1 MNFDELPDGNADTGL
16 TFDKLP
22 DEPSFLQKAGNVAKN
37 LVGVVS
43 IPRRAYEEIALPF
56 AENLT
61 SQAVGLVDAGVT
73 GAVAARDYLQGLA
86 GTGSFEKAYEIAKK
100 GAENTPKLSNLFTPS
115 TELGKA
121 SSEISNKIWGIPG
134 EIGEEVADLP
144 LESAKALEYI
154 RQPVKAVAGLAAY
167 GGVGG
172 VGSFAKSLVK
182 DILKERG
189 YVKPKSTVTSE
200 QILNDRAALDAA
212 EKLEASKT
220 ETSQALSFDDLPSES
235 KVLSETLAVEP
246 VAEAVQTVAKA
257 EVPVE
262 SAEVK
267 QEGYWS
273 KPVEALPEV
282 PVAEVKTFDALP
294 DKVVAPETS
303 KVDSLPEMPAKAA
316 SALLDVP
323 ESVIPETVVAKPKEV
338 KVKAT
343 ELDKL
348 KALGYDEVTIS
359 GMSKGQRKVIISQG
373 IEPKVKQETPIND
386 VKSDQLRLRVALKIG
401 EEIASS
407 PIEGG
412 IHAGVELPKPMQDA
426 WDAGAK
432 IDSGWVDQNGKWYGA
447 EEGKALLTEQ
457 LGKEAEQRAKDATT
471 AADVPKVSLKV
482 RLTSPLKSESGNVQI
497 PKQGFYSKLE
507 EVVNAKMRAN
517 MPVAQLKKTLV
528 NNGVTVAEVNSV
540 LSGLKGVVSK
550 KQVVDA
556 IVDRGTRFEDVVLG
570 GEGTSQMSHVAQIT
584 AGPDAGWWQ
593 VIRSDGRPL
602 NGRWK
607 TYEEA
612 SRIHDE
618 MIPESEWMSKPKNP
632 TKFESYVE
640 PGAVEG
646 SYREMFVTAP
656 GKEIRSPAVRL
667 QEYLDSLDAGV
678 KDGSYSKADAARYAE
693 YAKADISY
701 ADEVMDNTPDNAY
714 GAKLNWQDGHS
725 AYSDIQNPIVRI
737 RFNERE
743 VNGKKIL
750 FVEEIQGPSKSNQ
763 AKMPEALRDRIYDIG
778 VKKVLSYAKENGFDG
793 VSWTTGKMQADR
805 YSLAKQLDT
814 VNVGKNQ
821 EGYYVE
827 GMKDGKVVITDG
839 GKTLETLTNLI
850 GKDLAF
856 RAVNDLKGTEN
867 GGYKK
872 YSGLDLEVG
881 GEGLKRLYDETI
893 PGLVKKYGK
902 EGVQELQLRKKAV
915 FEGSDPNKVEYQKT
929 LYSPI
934 TSKTPG
940 AYTFYSD
947 PFGLQVAVNSIKNP
961 EVRKLVK
968 EIGTVADDYL
978 GAISTRLGNID
989 PSIKYALRKLEYTTG
1004 RKVGRREKAVLPL
1017 IKASEKMSSTD
1028 YKLFDTA
1035 RKNGDAQEIAR
1046 LGEKYKITKELDTLR
1061 LILDDIY
1068 AEAKAVGLE
1077 VKYREHY
1084 HPREVADVAGL
1095 LDHLRKTEDWTT
1107 IDHVIKNK
1115 EAKLKRYL
1123 TEEEKVKV
1131 INTLLR
1137 GYSTGDGVTLT
1148 TPGQLKIRSVAKIT
1162 PELEK
1167 FYANSDSALLRYIS
1181 DLTTAIE
1188 MRKFFGKGSKDFQ
1201 FIDLDNSIGAY
1212 VLDVM
1217 DKKKLTIA
1225 QEREL
1230 TNILKARFNAVGT
1243 RGIVGL
1249 YKNLSYIDTMGSPL
1263 SAITQLGDVAF
1274 SMYKYGVSSSLKSTA
1289 KAIIGKSKITRKDL
1303 GIEKIAAEFSD
1314 KSTMAKAVD
1323 SVFNI
1328 VGLTKIDSIFKET
1341 AINSA
1346 FDSAYKKAQTEKSS
1360 LELRKDLEPIFGE
1373 ETTQVLAELKEG
1385 AVTENTKL
1393 YVFNKLADLQPIAL
1407 SEMPIKYLT
1416 GGNGRIFYML
1426 KTYTLKMFDV
1436 YRNEVFSKINTPGQ
1450 RVQGIKNLIKLS
1462 AYLIALNTGADSIK
1476 DLMLGRPF
1484 DLKDTVINNIY
1495 RLGGA
1500 SRFLVSRGKV
1510 EGVGSAA
1517 FNIIAPPTKFIDA
1530 LTKDL
1535 LSLGDEKGFE
1545 VTQSIPA
1552 FGKLYYWWFGK
1563 GAEKAAKQ
1571 EKQQL
1576 KEKYYKQA
1584 TKDIE
1589 KLGDISSETVKE
1601 VVEDKRLSERDK
1613 SAVEKRI
1620 EVGDELV
1627 YSVMKMP
1634 FEKAL
1639 VALKYASKEDQQK
1652 LLEVLDEKY
1661 ERLSEEDQVKYDPK
1675 IDEII
1680 ADIKKPKFSIRSLLS
1695 SDKES

>member
-1 MNFDELPDGNADTGL
+1 MNFDELPDGNASTGL

-22 DEPSFLQKAGNVAKN
+22 DEPSFLQKAGSTIKKFSNTASDVITGVGEAALNVGSGAMSALTVPVNKYIKTAQGIDEAQAQTEAEHKAAATTYQPVTETGKKYAEITSRILGLPFEAAAELFAAPARQMVEQSALGTLIKKAGGDPKLFGQLVETAVTFGGGAKLLEGIAHIPKVVKSGAEATSRGISAKN
-37 LVGVVS
+37 LEATK
-43 IPRRAYEEIALPF
+43 R
-56 AENLT
+56 
-61 SQAVGLVDAGVT
+61 
-73 GAVAARDYLQGLA
+73 
-86 GTGSFEKAYEIAKK
+86 
-100 GAENTPKLSNLFTPS
+100 
-115 TELGKA
+115 
-121 SSEISNKIWGIPG
+121 
-134 EIGEEVADLP
+134 
-144 LESAKALEYI
+144 
-154 RQPVKAVAGLAAY
+154 
-167 GGVGG
+167 
-172 VGSFAKSLVK
+172 
-182 DILKERG
+182 
-189 YVKPKSTVTSE
+189 TVPYA
-200 QILNDRAALDAA
+200 Q
-212 EKLEASKT
+212 
-220 ETSQALSFDDLPSES
+220 
-235 KVLSETLAVEP
+235 EP
-246 VAEAVQTVAKA
+246 VAPETGRTYAPGVPQIPVTSGPVTTNDSVSSRFTTPQDVGLSIRPGNLPNLAKTLVREVLEEKRSQFVNTAEFDQIRREQAGEYKGVEIPNATPVPEATPLLKSTSSF
-257 EVPVE
+257 EVPKVSE
-262 SAEVK
+262 VIPKNAEVK

-273 KPVEALPEV
+273 KTTEATPEV
-282 PVAEVKTFDALP
+282 PAVEVKTFDALP
-294 DKVVAPETS
+294 DKVDMSETS
-303 KVDSLPEMPAKAA
+303 KVDSLPETPVQAE
-316 SALLDVP
+316 STLLDVP
-323 ESVIPETVVAKPKEV
+323 DSITAESTVPKSTKSLE
-338 KVKAT
+338 KF
-343 ELDKL
+343 
-348 KALGYDEVTIS
+348 KALGYEEADLA
-359 GMSKGQRKVIISQG
+359 GMSAGQKKVILNQQIENPRTKVETAKEQIS
-373 IEPKVKQETPIND
+373 EPTIDSAISATLPVSEQP
-386 VKSDQLRLRVALKIG
+386 RLRVALKVG
-401 EEIASS
+401 DEIASS
-407 PIEGG
+407 PVEGG
-412 IHAGVELPKPMQDA
+412 IHAGVPLPKHMQDA

-517 MPVAQLKKTLV
+517 MPVEQLKKTLV

-556 IVDRGTRFEDVVLG
+556 IVDRGTKFEDVVLG
-570 GEGTSQMSHVAQIT
+570 EKSPERWVEYAESNGTTFKALS
-584 AGPDAGWWQ
+584 
-593 VIRSDGRPL
+593 
-602 NGRWK
+602 
-607 TYEEA
+607 
-612 SRIHDE
+612 
-618 MIPESEWMSKPKNP
+618 PETGLLKP
-632 TKFESYVE
+632 TKFEQYVE

-646 SYREMFVTAP
+646 SYRELFVTAP
-656 GKEIRSPAVRL
+656 EGR
-667 QEYLDSLDAGV
+667 
-678 KDGSYSKADAARYAE
+678 
-693 YAKADISY
+693 ISS
-701 ADEVMDNTPDNAY
+701 DTQISFNPEKT
-714 GAKLNWQDGHS
+714 WQDGHS

-743 VNGKKIL
+743 VNEKKIL
-750 FVEEIQGPSKSNQ
+750 FVEEIQGPSKENQ
-763 AKMPEALRDRIYDIG
+763 AKMPEVLRDRIYDIG

-793 VSWTTGKMQADR
+793 VAWTTGEMQANR
-805 YSLAKQLDT
+805 YDLAKHIKQIEVTSSTSGRDGYT
-814 VNVGKNQ
+814 VDAVGVNGNIVIRNKKVKD
-821 EGYYVE
+821 VE
-827 GMKDGKVVITDG
+827 ELAG
-839 GKTLETLTNLI
+839 LI
-850 GKDLAF
+850 GKDLAQK
-856 RAVNDLKGTEN
+856 AVSKIDENNYNAIFQNLDLKA
-867 GGYKK
+867 
-872 YSGLDLEVG
+872 G

-902 EGVQELQLRKKAV
+902 EGVQELRIREKAV

-929 LYSPI
+929 LYSPV
-934 TSKTPG
+934 TSKTPSS
-940 AYTFYSD
+940 YTFYSD
-947 PFGLQVAVNSIKNP
+947 PFGIQAAVASIKNP

-968 EIGTVADDYL
+968 EMSTIADDYL

-989 PSIKYALRKLEYTTG
+989 PSIKYALRKFEYTTG
-1004 RKVGRREKAVLPL
+1004 RKIGRREKAVLPL
-1017 IKASEKMSSTD
+1017 IKASEKMSSPD

-1068 AEAKAVGLE
+1068 AEAKAVGLS

-1095 LDHLRKTEDWTT
+1095 LDYLRKTDNWTT

-1115 EAKLKRYL
+1115 EAQLKRYL

-1137 GYSTGDGVTLT
+1137 GYSVGDGVTLT
-1148 TPGQLKIRSVAKIT
+1148 TPGQLKVRSVDKIT

-1188 MRKFFGKGSKDFQ
+1188 TRKFFGKGDKDFK

-1217 DKKKLTIA
+1217 AKKKLTVA

-1230 TNILKARFNAVGT
+1230 TNILKARFNAIGT
-1243 RGIVGL
+1243 SGVVGL

-1274 SMYKYGVSSSLKSTA
+1274 SMYKYGIASALKSTG
-1289 KAIIGKSKITRKDL
+1289 KAIIGKSILTRKDL

-1346 FDSAYKKAQTEKSS
+1346 FDAAYKKAQTEKGSA
-1360 LELRKDLEPIFGE
+1360 ELRKDLEPIFGE
-1373 ETTQVLAELKEG
+1373 ETAQVLAEFKDG

-1436 YRNEVFSKINTPGQ
+1436 YRNEVFNKINTPGQ
-1450 RVQGIKNLIKLS
+1450 RIQGIKNLIRLS
-1462 AYLIALNTGADSIK
+1462 AYLVVLNTAADSIK
-1476 DLMLGRPF
+1476 DFMLGRPF
-1484 DLKDTVINNIY
+1484 DLGDTVVDNIF

-1500 SRFLVSRGKV
+1500 SRFTIDRARM
-1510 EGVGSAA
+1510 EGVGTAA
-1517 FNIIAPPTKFIDA
+1517 AKQILPPFKLIDA
-1530 LTKDL
+1530 LTKDIR
-1535 LSLGDEKGFE
+1535 SLGDEKGFE
-1545 VTQSIPA
+1545 VTQSIPV

-1589 KLGDISSETVKE
+1589 KFGDISPATIKE
-1601 VVEDKRLSERDK
+1601 VVEDKRLSEKDK
-1613 SAVEKRI
+1613 SAIERRI

-1639 VALKYASKEDQQK
+1639 ITLKHASREDQQK
-1652 LLEVLDEKY
+1652 LLEVLDDKY
-1661 ERLSEEDQVKYDPK
+1661 ERLSEEDKAKYDPK

-1680 ADIKKPKFSIRSLLS
+1680 ADMKKPKFSIQSLLS